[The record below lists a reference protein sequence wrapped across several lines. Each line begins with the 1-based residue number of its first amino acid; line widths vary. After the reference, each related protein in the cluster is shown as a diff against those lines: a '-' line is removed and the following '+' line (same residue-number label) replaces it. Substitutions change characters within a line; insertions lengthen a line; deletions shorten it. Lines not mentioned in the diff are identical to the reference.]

1 MLTNEIRLKS
11 ARELNIMQAAGRI
24 VADTLV
30 LLKEHAREGI
40 ATGALN
46 TLAEES
52 LRAAGA
58 VTSYREVGYD
68 FGVVCVSI
76 NEQIVHG
83 IPGSRVLK
91 QGDLVSLDIAATYQG
106 YHADA
111 AITVGVGTLS
121 PQARHLL
128 ETTESALALGIS
140 LATVGRHLHDISAA
154 IQDFVE
160 HRHLSVVRNLVGH
173 GIGRSMWEAP
183 QVPNFRQDKRG
194 PVLRAG
200 TVFTIE
206 PMVNAGR
213 PDNKTLPDKWTI
225 VTRDKK
231 ASAHFEHTVA
241 VTAEGPRIL
250 TLPGNP
256 AGVWAA
262 NPPITRHS
270 ETALRHV

>member
-11 ARELNIMQAAGRI
+11 ARELDLMQAAGRV

-30 LLKEHAREGI
+30 LLKEHAREGVTT
-40 ATGALN
+40 AALN
-46 TLAEES
+46 ALAEES
-52 LRAAGA
+52 LQAGGA
-58 VTSYREVGYD
+58 VTSYRQVGFD

-83 IPGSRVLK
+83 IPGNRVLK
-91 QGDLVSLDIAATYQG
+91 QGDVVSLDIAAIRQG

-111 AITVGVGTLS
+111 AITVGIGTLTT
-121 PQARHLL
+121 QARHLL
-128 ETTESALALGIS
+128 ETTEQALALGIS

-154 IQDFVE
+154 IQEFVE
-160 HRHLSVVRNLVGH
+160 RRHLNVMRNLVGH
-173 GIGRSMWEAP
+173 GIGRQMWEAP
-183 QVPNFRQDKRG
+183 QVPNFRQNNRG

-206 PMVNAGR
+206 PMVSIGR

-225 VTRDKK
+225 VTRDRK
-231 ASAHFEHTVA
+231 AAAHFEHTVA
-241 VTAEGPRIL
+241 VTADGPRIL

-256 AGVWAA
+256 ASVWAG
-262 NPPITRHS
+262 NPPLTRQM
-270 ETALRHV
+270 ETAIRHV

>member
-1 MLTNEIRLKS
+1 
-11 ARELNIMQAAGRI
+11 MQVAGRV

-30 LLKEHAREGI
+30 LLQEHAREGI
-40 ATGALN
+40 TTGALN

-52 LRAAGA
+52 LRAGGA
-58 VTSYREVGYD
+58 VTSYREVGFD

-91 QGDLVSLDIAATYQG
+91 QGDLVSLDIAAIYKG

-121 PQARHLL
+121 PQSRRLL
-128 ETTESALALGIS
+128 ETTELALALGIS

-154 IQDFVE
+154 IQNFVE
-160 HRHLSVVRNLVGH
+160 DHHLSVVRNLVGH
-173 GIGRSMWEAP
+173 GIGRQMWEAP

-213 PDNKTLPDKWTI
+213 PENKTLSDKWTI

-231 ASAHFEHTVA
+231 ASAHFEHTIA
-241 VTAEGPRIL
+241 VTADGPRIL

-256 AGVWAA
+256 AKVWAA
-262 NPPITRHS
+262 RPPSTRRA